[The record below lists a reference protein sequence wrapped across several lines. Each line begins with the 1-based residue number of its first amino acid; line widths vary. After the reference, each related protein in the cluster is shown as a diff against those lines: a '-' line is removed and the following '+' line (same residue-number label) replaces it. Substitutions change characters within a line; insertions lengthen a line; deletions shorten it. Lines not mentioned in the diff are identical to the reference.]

1 MPNITYVRALNRA
14 LHEEMARDERV
25 FVIGEDVAEAGGVW
39 GIQKGLLQKFG
50 RRRVRQTPISEG
62 GFTGLAVGAAMT
74 GLRPVVEIMYN
85 DFITTCMDMVVNQ
98 AAKLRT
104 MSGGQLAVPMVIHTP
119 GGGGT
124 CEAAQHSQCLEAWF
138 AHVPGLKVV
147 LPSTP
152 YDAYGLMKTAIR
164 DDNPVYFMEHRSLFG
179 LKGEVPKAEYTIP
192 FGVAD
197 VKREGS
203 DVTVVATL
211 HMVHKALAVG
221 ERLARGN
228 CRARTCGAPG
238 ANGGGAQVP
247 ALQNSISLEII
258 DPRTLVPL
266 DEETI
271 LNSVRKTGRLLVVQE
286 AALCGG
292 FGSEIVRRV
301 TEQAFDALKA
311 APKVLG
317 SLDLP
322 MPFSPQLEKAVLP
335 DEDDIERAARE
346 IMG

>member
-1 MPNITYVRALNRA
+1 MPHITYLRAMNRA
-14 LHEEMARDERV
+14 LHEEMARDETV
-25 FVIGEDVAEAGGVW
+25 FVIGEDVADVGGVW
-39 GIQKGLLQKFG
+39 GVQKGLLKKFG
-50 RRRVRQTPISEG
+50 RKRVRQTPISEC

-104 MSGGQLAVPMVIHTP
+104 MSGGQLQVPLVIHTP

-152 YDAYGLMKTAIR
+152 YDAYGLLKTAIR
-164 DDNPVYFMEHRSLFG
+164 DDNPVYYMEHRL
-179 LKGEVPKAEYTIP
+179 LYDVKGDVPKAEFTIP
-192 FGVAD
+192 FGQAD
-197 VKREGS
+197 IKREGT
-203 DVTVVATL
+203 DLTVVATL
-211 HMVHKALAVG
+211 HMVHKALAVA
-221 ERLARGN
+221 ERLSRGAHTP
-228 CRARTCGAPG
+228 CARTDDAAHGVCRPRE
-238 ANGGGAQVP
+238 
-247 ALQNSISLEII
+247 ISVEVI
-258 DPRTLVPL
+258 DPRTLIPL

-286 AALCGG
+286 ACLCGG

-301 TEQAFDALKA
+301 TEKAFDALQA
-311 APKVLG
+311 PPKVLG

-322 MPFSPQLEKAVLP
+322 MPFSPPLERAVIP
-335 DEDDIERAARE
+335 DEVDIEAAVRG
-346 IMG
+346 MLA